1 MSSWEGVH
9 EFSGCLSEPPVSSGS
24 GQRVRL
30 TVLLDAVQKMPVQ
43 IRIPDGRGVNSLEKG
58 DCLTGTARWKPY
70 PGQWEREHLFG
81 SAFRPVLYEASLKP
95 WDTLSVDTSG
105 RKSRLDR
112 EARDREALLRQR
124 VQNVYPPDVA
134 GLLGA
139 MVLSDTG
146 LLPPDL
152 LQSFQRSG
160 VYHLLSVSGE
170 HMALLALFLTGGFT
184 LFLRFVPASP
194 LRRMVVRFP
203 VTLFPGW
210 LAVPVLLSYL
220 FLIGA
225 PLPAVRAGVAF
236 VLVMLGRLAGGPR
249 SWPDILGLSILVL
262 GFLYPEAPLSLSVDL
277 SLMALW
283 GLSLSGRRREPNC
296 PEVLGEER
304 KAGGVREHLETGVI
318 VMLTTLPLL
327 WFSLGKADW
336 VGIVS
341 NMFAVPLAGD
351 VFLPLGFLSMLALWV
366 VPGGFPLLN
375 ELTSKA
381 GDATVGLV
389 EFFSRIP
396 FGQIALPSLSPAALL
411 FLTALVLSWDV
422 AGDKGEPGK
431 GERSLKA
438 IFCTVAF
445 FIVLSG
451 TVFKSRDW
459 TPVRALQGNGGTS
472 SRIPR
477 WEPQIEWKNLGWL
490 FSTQGPDNRIVR

>member
-1 MSSWEGVH
+1 M
-9 EFSGCLSEPPVSSGS
+9 SGS
-24 GQRVRL
+24 GQLVRL

-43 IRIPDGRGVNSLEKG
+43 IRIPAGRGVNSLEKG
-58 DCLTGTARWKPY
+58 DCLTGTARWEAY

-81 SAFRPVLYEASLKP
+81 STFRPVLYEASLKS
-95 WDTLSVDTSG
+95 WDALSVDTSG

-112 EARDREALLRQR
+112 EAGDREALLRER

-170 HMALLALFLTGGFT
+170 HMALLALFLTGVFT
-184 LFLRFVPASP
+184 IFLRFFPVSP
-194 LRRMVVRFP
+194 LRKMVVRFP

-210 LAVPVLLSYL
+210 LAVPVLFSYL
-220 FLIGA
+220 FLIGS

-236 VLVMLGRLAGGPR
+236 VLVMSGRLAGGPR

-283 GLSLSGRRREPNC
+283 GLALSGRRREETS
-296 PEVLGEER
+296 PEALAEGR
-304 KAGGVREHLETGVI
+304 SGNGIREHLETGAI

-351 VFLPLGFLSMLALWV
+351 VFLPLGFLSILVLWV

-375 ELTSKA
+375 ELTTRV
-381 GDATVGLV
+381 GEATVGLV
-389 EFFSRIP
+389 EFFSRVP
-396 FGQIALPSLSPAALL
+396 FGQVTLPALSPAALL
-411 FLTALVLSWDV
+411 LLTVLVLFRDG
-422 AGDKGEPGK
+422 AGEKGEPGR
-431 GERSLKA
+431 GDRSLKA

-445 FIVLSG
+445 FIVLFG
-451 TVFKSRDW
+451 TVFKNRDW
-459 TPVRALQGNGGTS
+459 TPVRAFQGREGTFP
-472 SRIPR
+472 RIPG

-490 FSTQGPDNRIVR
+490 FSAQEPDNRIVR